1 MTRRLVVLAVL
12 LLSASAARAADEKR
26 FTLSAYGV
34 FAATSTDYQ
43 GTRTFDAF
51 AEQGSIT
58 TDYDSGTGP
67 GGEIGFT
74 WRFSKNFGVGL
85 AGTFVTRD
93 ATASYT
99 ANVPHPLYL
108 NRNRTAEGTVDVE
121 YQETAGHLDFVY
133 LGHSGPLD
141 FSVFAGPSFVNLSA
155 DLLIDPVYSQQ
166 YPFDTITVT
175 NCRRSSSK
183 TRASA
188 STRAPR
194 SGTGSRSPSRSASR
208 AASRRRPWSFCPVP
222 RTRAS
227 RSTPADSRSAPA
239 SVFPSSPSERPARSG
254 WAAHGPAAAAGR
266 ARPA

>member
-1 MTRRLVVLAVL
+1 MIRRLVVLAVL
-12 LLSASAARAADEKR
+12 LLSASAVRAADDPR

-34 FAATSTDYQ
+34 FAPITTDYQ

-155 DLLIDPVYSQQ
+155 DLLIDPTYSQE
-166 YPFDTITVT
+166 YPFDTITIT
-175 NCRRSSSK
+175 NVPAVQLEDSSIGFNAG
-183 TRASA
+183 ASLAYRFSDSFGFGVQGRFTKA
-188 STRAPR
+188 SMELLP
-194 SGTGSRSPSRSASR
+194 G
-208 AASRRRPWSFCPVP
+208 
-222 RTRAS
+222 
-227 RSTPADSRSAPA
+227 
-239 SVFPSSPSERPARSG
+239 
-254 WAAHGPAAAAGR
+254 AAAAGVEVDAGGLQVGAGFR
-266 ARPA
+266 FSF